1 MTPEG
6 TQGTVALA
14 RRSILSDRNFRRSW
28 TGETVSMLGSTITG
42 FALAIVAVEMLD
54 ATPGQMGLI
63 RIFGEAPALL
73 VGLVVGVW
81 VDRLAERRLLVTLD
95 PLAALAVASVPIA
108 YAFGLLS
115 IGQLFALAVFFGVLD
130 TFWEPAWNSFL
141 PRVVP
146 GDRLVDANS
155 KIMLSVS
162 ATGVVGPG
170 LAGFLVDVLSAPV
183 AMVADAV
190 SFVFSAFSVGG
201 VQSRSAG
208 QATEEDD
215 EDEHI
220 PIRRRIGEGLRVA
233 FLDPLQRA
241 VTAPNA
247 ILALVDSLSLAIYV
261 IYALRVVA
269 MPAWALGVVL
279 MVASAGFLIGSA
291 VAPRIERRL
300 GAGRAALLGLGLVGA
315 SPFTMVL
322 ANASHP
328 LWLNLVFLGLPGI
341 LGGFGG
347 IIQWVMLSSIRQA
360 TIPERVLGR
369 VFSSIGVLRAVMAIV
384 GAALGGWLGGTIGP
398 RPTIL
403 VAAIGYTTPF
413 FWSLLTPLR
422 TATTAPPAGS
432 DGTASIEPDA

>member
-1 MTPEG
+1 
-6 TQGTVALA
+6 
-14 RRSILSDRNFRRSW
+14 
-28 TGETVSMLGSTITG
+28 
-42 FALAIVAVEMLD
+42 
-54 ATPGQMGLI
+54 
-63 RIFGEAPALL
+63 
-73 VGLVVGVW
+73 
-81 VDRLAERRLLVTLD
+81 
-95 PLAALAVASVPIA
+95 
-108 YAFGLLS
+108 
-115 IGQLFALAVFFGVLD
+115 
-130 TFWEPAWNSFL
+130 
-141 PRVVP
+141 
-146 GDRLVDANS
+146 
-155 KIMLSVS
+155 
-162 ATGVVGPG
+162 
-170 LAGFLVDVLSAPV
+170 
-183 AMVADAV
+183 MVADAV